1 MRIIL
6 TWIRQMRDDKDKGV
20 EIVQC
25 FIRFL
30 QMMTMNNIRDI
41 LKEAQVLDS
50 VKKLP
55 GRCDHHQVG
64 EVAPNPELIDLETRT
79 KLPLVSLAK

>member
-25 FIRFL
+25 FICFL
-30 QMMTMNNIRDI
+30 QMMAMNNIRDI

-50 VKKLP
+50 V
-55 GRCDHHQVG
+55 
-64 EVAPNPELIDLETRT
+64 
-79 KLPLVSLAK
+79 